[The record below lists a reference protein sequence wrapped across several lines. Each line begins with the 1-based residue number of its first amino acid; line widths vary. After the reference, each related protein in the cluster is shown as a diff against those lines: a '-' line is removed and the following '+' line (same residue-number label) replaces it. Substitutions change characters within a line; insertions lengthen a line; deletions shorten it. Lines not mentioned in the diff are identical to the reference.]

1 MGEAG
6 RGRVEKLPHH
16 PFEALFDAVPDT
28 VFFLKDREGRYVS
41 VNQTLVQRLK
51 RRSKD
56 ELIGRIAP
64 DVFPAPLGAR
74 ILAQDLQIVAG
85 GRPLHSALEL
95 HLYPGG
101 GEGWCLTWKEAV
113 RDASGRIVGL
123 CGLSRDLQARADA
136 DTGYAGISKALS
148 HVRANIDEA
157 LKLGDVA
164 RLAGLSEWQF
174 DQRLRSLFGLSAGQ
188 YITRARI
195 EHAITRLRSSAD
207 PISQIALDC
216 GYADQ
221 TSFTRQFRKSV
232 GLTPHAYRARISQD

>member
-1 MGEAG
+1 MAEIG
-6 RGRVEKLPHH
+6 VLTH

-28 VFFLKDREGRYVS
+28 VFFMKDAEGRYTS
-41 VNQTLVQRLK
+41 VNQTLVQRLG
-51 RRSKD
+51 RRSKT
-56 ELIGRIAP
+56 ELIGCTAC

-74 ILAQDLQIVAG
+74 ILAQDRQIAAG
-85 GRPLHSALEL
+85 GRPLHSVLEL

-101 GEGWCLTWKEAV
+101 AEGWCLTWKEPV
-113 RDASGRIVGL
+113 RDAAGRIAGL
-123 CGLSRDLQARADA
+123 AGLSRDLQIRAEG
-136 DTGYAGISKALS
+136 TSEFTGISAALAHIRDHLDGS
-148 HVRANIDEA
+148 

-164 RLAGLSEWQF
+164 RQAGLSDWQF
-174 DQRLRSLFGLSAGQ
+174 DQRLRSLFGVSAAQ

-195 EHAITRLRSSAD
+195 DLALSRLRGTTD

-232 GLTPHAYRARISQD
+232 GLTPHAYRAQFSRA